1 MPPPGLIMLIIYAN
15 LCKNRDLWSICSS
28 IVLNHGYITFKQL
41 LFIFSSNSSKN
52 SQNLVILSAPE
63 GQLSENLR
71 SDPYLTKMITAQ
83 KVFDLEKK
91 MKHFW
96 SRGTLYHFMVVT
108 SKKVGVESM
117 ATFCRF
123 L

>member
-1 MPPPGLIMLIIYAN
+1 MLIYAKIEISDV
-15 LCKNRDLWSICSS
+15 LSICSS

-41 LFIFSSNSSKN
+41 LFIFSSNSSQN

-63 GQLSENLR
+63 GHLSGNLR
-71 SDPYLTKMITAQ
+71 SDPYLTKMIPAQ

-91 MKHFW
+91 MKYFW
-96 SRGTLYHFMVVT
+96 SRGTLYHLMVVT
-108 SKKVGVESM
+108 SKKVWVESM

>member
-1 MPPPGLIMLIIYAN
+1 MLIYAKIEISDV
-15 LCKNRDLWSICSS
+15 CSIRSS

-41 LFIFSSNSSKN
+41 LFIFSSNSSQN
-52 SQNLVILSAPE
+52 SQNLVIFSAPE
-63 GQLSENLR
+63 GQLSGNLR
-71 SDPYLTKMITAQ
+71 SDPYPTKMITAQ

-117 ATFCRF
+117 AGIWPF
-123 L
+123 LQVFTKTAS